1 MFITYLASKFGTRKA
16 LKESTPRDDDDDDE
30 VTVKLRGVVGVLF
43 WLAIGI
49 GGSLY
54 LKNAVIPVI
63 IMSLGLR
70 RLAIVWRE
78 EREER
83 AAEATYMY
91 APAQYVPPKAP
102 RVAPKAPEVAEALP
116 FPEEVL
122 ERVQLSVWQS
132 ADGPVVSVITI
143 PDGEILTRTFPS
155 WPSAGRY
162 VDKVKKGYE
171 AKGVRV
177 TFVEEQI

>member
-1 MFITYLASKFGTRKA
+1 VFITYLASKFGTRKA
-16 LKESTPRDDDDDDE
+16 LKESRPEADPEE
-30 VTVKLRGVVGVLF
+30 VTLKLRGLVGVLF
-43 WLAIGI
+43 WLAVGI

-54 LKNAVIPVI
+54 LKSPLFPVI
-63 IMSLGLR
+63 IATLGLR
-70 RLAIVWRE
+70 RMAIVRRE
-78 EREER
+78 EREEV
-83 AAEATYMY
+83 ASEPTYMY
-91 APAQYVPPKAP
+91 APAQWTPPKAP
-102 RVAPKAPEVAEALP
+102 SVTPKAPKVADALP

-132 ADGPVVSVITI
+132 STGPVVSVITV
-143 PDGEILTRTFPS
+143 PDGEILTKTFPS